1 MRWELVALYAL
12 LLAGC
17 TAAKQ
22 QPASSS
28 TQQWLEDFRQKY
40 KTSWTGAPN
49 DVVRRLVTQDYQQRL
64 IAFITE
70 KNYVLDSVRVQ
81 VSRIEAKGDQLFTEF
96 KGPGILFHDAFD
108 SPEEYINMPG
118 SFKAGKDT
126 VLSFKC
132 LGPAELS
139 NATDHYPIRIEATP
153 LP

>member
-1 MRWELVALYAL
+1 MRWELVALCAL

-17 TAAKQ
+17 TAAKE

-28 TQQWLEDFRQKY
+28 THQWLEDFRQKY

-49 DVVRRLVTQDYQQRL
+49 DVVRRLVAQDYQQRL
-64 IAFITE
+64 IAFITG

-81 VSRIEAKGDQLFTEF
+81 VSRVEVKGGQVFTEF
-96 KGPGILFHDAFD
+96 RGPGILFHDAMD
-108 SPEEYINMPG
+108 SAEEVFNLPRAL
-118 SFKAGKDT
+118 KAGKDT

-139 NATDHYPIRIEATP
+139 NATDPYPVRIEATP
-153 LP
+153 LR